1 MKKISN
7 DMDGILVVHKPK
19 GYTSRDIVNIV
30 SKILGTK
37 KIGHTGTLDPLAEGV
52 LVLCIGKYS
61 KVSEVL
67 TSYDKEY
74 LAEMCL
80 GLETDTLD
88 IEGNVLKEEDTL
100 SITEKQIQEVFS
112 SFPKTYL
119 QEVPKYSAVKING
132 KKLYEYAR
140 SNIEVSLPKRMVTI
154 YELKLL
160 TIKRKENKI
169 FISFQTKVSKG
180 TYIRSLIRDI
190 ASSLHTVGTMTSLV
204 RLKQGNFSIK
214 EAYSLEDIQQGNY
227 PLLKLE
233 DVLSI
238 PTQIV
243 EEELLLKKVKNG
255 VYLDNPN
262 QKNMIFFMTK
272 DHKEIAL
279 YRKKE
284 DNQNI
289 LVPWKM
295 F

>member
-1 MKKISN
+1 
-7 DMDGILVVHKPK
+7 MDGILVVNKEK
-19 GYTSRDIVNIV
+19 GYTSRDVVNIV

-37 KIGHTGTLDPLAEGV
+37 KIGHTGTLDPIAEGV

-74 LAEMCL
+74 LSEMCL
-80 GLETDTLD
+80 GIETDTLD
-88 IEGNVLKEEDTL
+88 IEGNVLKEENT
-100 SITEKQIQEVFS
+100 SYITEKQIQEVFS
-112 SFPKTYL
+112 FFPKTYL

-140 SNIEVSLPKRMVTI
+140 NNIEVSLPKRMVMI
-154 YELKLL
+154 HELKLL
-160 TIKRKENKI
+160 TIQRKENKV

-190 ASSLHTVGTMTSLV
+190 ASSLHTVGVMTSLI
-204 RLKQGNFSIK
+204 RLKQGNFSIQ
-214 EAYSLEDIQQGNY
+214 EAYSIEDIKQGNY
-227 PLLKLE
+227 QLLKLK

-243 EEELLLKKVKNG
+243 EEALLLKKVKNG

-262 QKNMIFFMTK
+262 QENMILFITR
-272 DHKEIAL
+272 DQKEIAL
-279 YRKKE
+279 YKKKE

>member
-1 MKKISN
+1 
-7 DMDGILVVHKPK
+7 MDGILVVNKEK
-19 GYTSRDIVNIV
+19 GYTSRDVVNIV

-37 KIGHTGTLDPLAEGV
+37 KIGHTGTLDPIAEGV

-74 LAEMCL
+74 LSEMCL
-80 GLETDTLD
+80 GIETDTLD
-88 IEGNVLKEEDTL
+88 IEGNVLKEENT
-100 SITEKQIQEVFS
+100 SYITEKQIQEVFS

-140 SNIEVSLPKRMVTI
+140 RNIDVSLPKRMVTI

-160 TIKRKENKI
+160 TIQRKENKI

-190 ASSLHTVGTMTSLV
+190 ASSLHTIGVMTSLI
-204 RLKQGNFSIK
+204 RQKQGNFSIQD
-214 EAYSLEDIQQGNY
+214 AYSIEDIKQGNY
-227 PLLKLE
+227 QLLKLK
-233 DVLSI
+233 DILSI
-238 PTQIV
+238 PIQIV
-243 EEELLLKKVKNG
+243 EEDLLLKKVKNG

-262 QKNMIFFMTK
+262 QESMILFMTK
-272 DHKEIAL
+272 DQKEIAL
-279 YRKKE
+279 YKKKE
-284 DNQNI
+284 DNHNI